1 MLDIARRSNRSARNF
16 ICFSCSIGRLIQLL
30 RFLNSSITRIDHLTN
45 CPAHVYCHKSG
56 AKASYLYSAWASPL
70 SRLRVE
76 VLLSPLVMVVREER
90 LCENLYSR
98 LLLPKRVLCRTILLF
113 KLPRVLTVAC
123 EVGPRVYSRSLLLLL
138 LSSLVVG
145 SLSLSL
151 SLCAQNGRSETVLLR
166 ARVYP
171 ACRVGACLAAWE
183 LEVGGDEVPEED
195 EVEGLLFSPKT
206 FTPSRGEAGK
216 IGATAR

>member
-1 MLDIARRSNRSARNF
+1 M
-16 ICFSCSIGRLIQLL
+16 
-30 RFLNSSITRIDHLTN
+30 
-45 CPAHVYCHKSG
+45 
-56 AKASYLYSAWASPL
+56 

-123 EVGPRVYSRSLLLLL
+123 EVGPRVYSLSLLLLP

-145 SLSLSL
+145 SLSL

-183 LEVGGDEVPEED
+183 LGVGGDEVPEED
-195 EVEGLLFSPKT
+195 EEEGLLFSPKT

>member
-1 MLDIARRSNRSARNF
+1 M
-16 ICFSCSIGRLIQLL
+16 
-30 RFLNSSITRIDHLTN
+30 
-45 CPAHVYCHKSG
+45 
-56 AKASYLYSAWASPL
+56 
-70 SRLRVE
+70 
-76 VLLSPLVMVVREER
+76 
-90 LCENLYSR
+90 
-98 LLLPKRVLCRTILLF
+98 
-113 KLPRVLTVAC
+113 
-123 EVGPRVYSRSLLLLL
+123 YSRSLLLLL

-171 ACRVGACLAAWE
+171 ACRVGASLAAWE

-195 EVEGLLFSPKT
+195 EEEGLLFPPKT

>member
-145 SLSLSL
+145 SLCL

-195 EVEGLLFSPKT
+195 EEEGLLFSPKT